1 MGDSHATVASMV
13 GELVHQ
19 YGERVH
25 FLDNPY
31 LQTAI
36 ARLSTDELS
45 LGQTLPIL
53 RSVYQALFVAC
64 STELPTCRG
73 ERATRMSEAH
83 PKEGVVRGEWI
94 DPSASFVICDV
105 IRAGIVPSQVL
116 FELLLGVVPE
126 SQVRLDHLNMS
137 RISGE
142 SGAVEG
148 VDLSGSKI
156 GGSVEGATLFIPD
169 PMGATG
175 STALRAM
182 EHYSAHHGRPARVI
196 LLPMI
201 ATPEFLRAVLE
212 GIEDVSIFAGRLDR
226 GLSEPDVLAQTPG
239 AEWERERGLNSHD
252 YIVPGAGGM
261 GEVLNNSWC

>member
-1 MGDSHATVASMV
+1 MTDSTLPAVRAA
-13 GELVHQ
+13 GELAHH

-25 FLDNPY
+25 LLDSPY

-36 ARLSTDELS
+36 ARLSTTELS
-45 LGQTLPIL
+45 LGQALPIL
-53 RSVYQALFVAC
+53 RSVYQALFVA
-64 STELPTCRG
+64 SSAELPTCAG
-73 ERATRMSEAH
+73 ERATRMSELH
-83 PKEGVVRGEWI
+83 PVEGVVHGQWI
-94 DPSASFVICDV
+94 DPTASFVICDV

-116 FELLLGVVPE
+116 FEQLLGVVPE
-126 SQVRLDHLNMS
+126 AQVRLDHLNMS
-137 RISGE
+137 RVSDD
-142 SGAVEG
+142 SGAVTG

-156 GGSVEGATLFIPD
+156 GGTVEGATLLIPD

-175 STALRAM
+175 STALRAV
-182 EHYSAHHGRPARVI
+182 EHYLGHHGKPARVI

-212 GIEDVSIFAGRLDR
+212 GIEDVSVYAGRLDR
-226 GLSEPDVLAQTPG
+226 GLSDADVLATVPG
-239 AEWERERGLNSHD
+239 AEWERERGLNDHS